1 MIKVLPGNPLR
12 VNECA
17 AMPSVNNVIRS
28 TWQLI
33 KPRISKFFCHFVCR
47 IICFLKDFFLLVT
60 SVQSCVSQVSI
71 KNNSTKFLTLSQLF
85 ANSDFIILTSHFFFS
100 ITLSMEVTINI
111 TLSQSLI
118 IIKCFNHVAHKHFSK
133 KVKGVLTVKVL

>member
-1 MIKVLPGNPLR
+1 MIKVLPGNLLR

-28 TWQLI
+28 TWQINKTQDFQIFL
-33 KPRISKFFCHFVCR
+33 PFCVQDYMFSKG
-47 IICFLKDFFLLVT
+47 FFLLVT
-60 SVQSCVSQVSI
+60 FVQRCISQVSI

-100 ITLSMEVTINI
+100 MTLRMEVTVNI

-118 IIKCFNHVAHKHFSK
+118 IITCFNHVAHKHFSK
-133 KVKGVLTVKVL
+133 KVKGVLIVQVL